1 MDNSPAQTSSVNLS
15 SSLNNK
21 MHPQLSHSTQDFLQQ
36 GINKQATQ
44 ASSENLDK
52 KLDLFG
58 SALAEVEAQRQFQSI
73 DSPQQPA
80 QPQQIAQLAQSPV
93 SAGRK
98 EASPVDVKVIE
109 QTANI
114 QYVEAEKSPELSP
127 EVEKYINEVREDQTK
142 APKEIVI
149 ADATQDLPVD
159 NQYVA
164 EPVIVLPITP
174 EIEKKGKR
182 KSPKFSLRW
191 LVEWS
196 QKIIKAFSGK
206 VIYRDVSTND

>member
-1 MDNSPAQTSSVNLS
+1 VDSSPAQTSSDNLS

-21 MHPQLSHSTQDFLQQ
+21 MRSQLSHSTQDFLQQ
-36 GINKQATQ
+36 GVNKQAIQ
-44 ASSENLDK
+44 ARPENLDK
-52 KLDLFG
+52 KLDLFE
-58 SALAEVEAQRQFQSI
+58 SALAEVEAQRQFQSV

-80 QPQQIAQLAQSPV
+80 QLVQSLV

-98 EASPVDVKVIE
+98 EASPVDVNAIE

-114 QYVEAEKSPELSP
+114 QYVETEKSPELSP
-127 EVEKYINEVREDQTK
+127 EVEKYINEVREDQAK
-142 APKEIVI
+142 APREIVI
-149 ADATQDLPVD
+149 ADVTQDLPVD

>member
-1 MDNSPAQTSSVNLS
+1 MRS
-15 SSLNNK
+15 
-21 MHPQLSHSTQDFLQQ
+21 QLSHSTQGFLRQ
-36 GINKQATQ
+36 GVNKQAAQ
-44 ASSENLDK
+44 ASPKSLDK
-52 KLDLFG
+52 KLDLFE

-73 DSPQQPA
+73 DSPRQPA
-80 QPQQIAQLAQSPV
+80 QLVQSPV
-93 SAGRK
+93 SVGRK
-98 EASPVDVKVIE
+98 EASPVDVNAIE

-114 QYVEAEKSPELSP
+114 QYVETEKSPELSP
-127 EVEKYINEVREDQTK
+127 EVEKYINEVQEDQAK

-149 ADATQDLPVD
+149 ADAVQDLPVD

-206 VIYRDVSTND
+206 VIYRDVSAND